1 MNDSSNPPADAEAD
15 AQRDTLMD
23 AQRKANQR
31 QPGSFKDEAVTDKI
45 VEIPPRP
52 KDEKPIEGLD
62 PESR

>member
-1 MNDSSNPPADAEAD
+1 
-15 AQRDTLMD
+15 MD
-23 AQRKANQR
+23 AQRKANER

-45 VEIPPRP
+45 VEIPPRA